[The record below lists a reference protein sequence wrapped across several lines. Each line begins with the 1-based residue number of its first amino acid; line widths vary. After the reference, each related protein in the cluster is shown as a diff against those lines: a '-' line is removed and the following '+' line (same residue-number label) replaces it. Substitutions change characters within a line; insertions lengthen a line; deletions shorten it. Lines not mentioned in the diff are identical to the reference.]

1 VNMTGGRIDSI
12 DHRSEFANDSYKEMN
27 GAIYTERHDPEAI
40 KYLKVLIAT
49 LTDKYV
55 LYGNNQANVFECKY
69 VAGDHLGAGGTKRGC
84 IMTGGS
90 SGYVGDKFMLDFDS
104 SSYTIKDFKVG
115 ADPDKIEISESNAII
130 TPNGTT
136 FIGSEPVL
144 EIGQLSITG
153 KIKNRVAVTIE
164 GVTREK
170 IGGWVEVAEEDKNLR
185 PSKKRKNPIHIQ

>member
-1 VNMTGGRIDSI
+1 
-12 DHRSEFANDSYKEMN
+12 
-27 GAIYTERHDPEAI
+27 
-40 KYLKVLIAT
+40 
-49 LTDKYV
+49 
-55 LYGNNQANVFECKY
+55 
-69 VAGDHLGAGGTKRGC
+69 
-84 IMTGGS
+84 MTGGS